1 MLEVDVAKEVN
12 LSREMGWFFATIR
25 KDPLNTADCQEH
37 YRYSKFQEMFCVDKL
52 SFPAQQSNLRLSART
67 PQEYYA
73 AHQFVAAHLPYQD
86 VNAAI
91 DEILSAHERGAS
103 IFTLGNGG
111 SAALASHFACDLGKG
126 TLVHHKS
133 KKRFRVISLTD
144 NVPLITAWAND
155 HGYEHVFAEQLLN
168 LIDSD
173 DVVFAISGSGNSP
186 NVLRALEVAKDHGAR
201 TIGLTGFEGGKMKSL
216 CDVCVILPSDN
227 MEVIEDFH
235 LSMTHAISSVI
246 RRRMFEGAPVQRIAA
261 TVMAD

>member
-1 MLEVDVAKEVN
+1 MFEADVAKEVN
-12 LSREMGWFFATIR
+12 LARGNGMVICYNR
-25 KDPLNTADCQEH
+25 KDSLNTATCQEH

-52 SFPAQQSNLRLSART
+52 SFPAQQSYLRLSAGT

-73 AHQFVAAHLPYQD
+73 AHQFVAARLPYPD
-86 VNAAI
+86 INAAI
-91 DEILSAHERGAS
+91 NEILSAHERGAS

-126 TLVHHKS
+126 TLVRLKS
-133 KKRFRVISLTD
+133 NKRFRVISLTD

-155 HGYEHVFAEQLLN
+155 HGYEHVFAEQLEN
-168 LIDSD
+168 LVESN

-186 NVLRALEVAKDHGAR
+186 NVLRALEVAKHHGAR
-201 TIGLTGFEGGKMKSL
+201 TIGLAGFEGGKMKSL

-246 RRRMFEGAPVQRIAA
+246 RRRIFEGAPIQRIAA